1 MSDWY
6 RASLK
11 PMAVCS
17 AALALAMSLTATAS
31 AASAPPDEPQ
41 PPAQM
46 SNVGG
51 ARLAQP
57 GVQSDLPDGAPPLP
71 DVEGYSWLVADADS
85 GKVLAAKNAHWKL
98 PPAST
103 LKMLFADTVLPKID
117 RNATHT
123 VTVAEL
129 QAMGSGSSLVG
140 IAENGTYKVEDLW
153 RGVFLR
159 SGNDA
164 VHVLCAM
171 NGGVPATVA
180 QMNERARQLRADDTT
195 VVSPDGYDAP
205 NQVSS
210 AYDLALFA
218 RDGLKNPDFRSYA
231 ATRIADFPDVKKGG
245 TFQIQN
251 TNTMLGQYPGMIG
264 VKNGYTTNA
273 GNTFVGGAQRDGRTL
288 LVSIMHAGSAKGRT
302 YQDTGKLLD
311 WGFAA
316 LAHAQPVGTLVEPI
330 GGATD
335 KGKDKDKGGDG
346 KSSPGPKSSAEAKT
360 TQAASASDD
369 GSFNWGLW
377 AGVGVPAAL
386 VLGGGVLFA
395 LRRREGMSG
404 VRFEDDVLP

>member
-11 PMAVCS
+11 PTAVCS
-17 AALALAMSLTATAS
+17 AALALTLGLAGAATATS
-31 AASAPPDEPQ
+31 PPEEPQ

-46 SNVGG
+46 SDVGG
-51 ARLAQP
+51 PRLAQS
-57 GVQSDLPDGAPPLP
+57 GVQSDLPEGTPPLP
-71 DVEGYSWLVADADS
+71 AVEGYSWLVADADT
-85 GKVLAAKNAHWKL
+85 GKVLAAKNPHWKL

-171 NGGVPATVA
+171 NGGVPTTVA
-180 QMNERARQLRADDTT
+180 QMNDRAKQLGAADTT
-195 VVSPDGYDAP
+195 VVSPDGYDMP

-218 RDGLKNPDFRSYA
+218 REGLKNPDFRSYA
-231 ATRIADFPDVKKGG
+231 GTRTADFPDVKKGG

-273 GNTFVGGAQRDGRTL
+273 GNTFVGGAQRDGHTL
-288 LVSIMHAGSAKGRT
+288 LVSIMHAGSAKGKT

-311 WGFAA
+311 WGFSA
-316 LAHAQPVGTLVEPI
+316 LTRAKPVGTLIDPV
-330 GGATD
+330 GAPTD
-335 KGKDKDKGGDG
+335 KGKDKDKDKSAPGA
-346 KSSPGPKSSAEAKT
+346 KSSPEAKT
-360 TQAASASDD
+360 TKAASTSAGDT
-369 GSFNWGLW
+369 FNWGLW

-386 VLGGGVLFA
+386 VMGGGVLFA
-395 LRRREGMSG
+395 LRRREGDGG